1 VDTVRKIQEPKNR
14 RTEGRREFLAAS
26 TASAASLS
34 LQSLSRAA
42 DARPTPN
49 LGKAEH
55 CIFIWLGGG
64 AGQID
69 TWDPKQLG
77 DPKAKKPGSYYKA
90 VDTAIDGVQ
99 VCEHLSR
106 CAKVLDRFV
115 LVRTVHHEV
124 IDEHAAAVNRMH
136 TGRPTSGTIVYP
148 SIGSIVAH
156 QRGAAGEGV
165 PAYVLIGYP
174 NVTRGPGFLGSKHG
188 YVYLTDT
195 ESGPAGL
202 SRPPEISSDR
212 QTRREDLLAK
222 VREGYLSR
230 QADDSLVK
238 QYDGTI
244 GEALRLSGPQFKRI
258 FELSQEAGSLR
269 DAYGGEFGQRCLLAR
284 RLVESGVR
292 FIEVSHNLNFLNGT
306 GWDVHNDGILRQ
318 HALIEELDKA
328 LASLVVDLEEKRL
341 LDKTLIVVAGEFGR
355 PAQFDAGGGRGHHG
369 KSFSVALAG
378 GGLKTG
384 QVIGQTDDLAM
395 SIVSRPV
402 SVPDLHA
409 TIHAALGIDPKESLY
424 AGERPVPITDGGE
437 VITKVL

>member
-1 VDTVRKIQEPKNR
+1 MAAGAATAAMAAIGP
-14 RTEGRREFLAAS
+14 AAS
-26 TASAASLS
+26 GNESSS
-34 LQSLSRAA
+34 
-42 DARPTPN
+42 PIK

-55 CIFIWLGGG
+55 CIFVWLGGG

-69 TWDPKQLG
+69 TWDPKRLG
-77 DPKAKKPGSYYKA
+77 DPKAKKPGSYYP
-90 VDTAIDGVQ
+90 AIDTVIPGVQ
-99 VCEHLSR
+99 VCEHLSG

-156 QRGAAGEGV
+156 ERGAAGEGV

-202 SRPPEISSDR
+202 SRSLEITADR
-212 QTRREDLLAK
+212 QSRREELLAK
-222 VREGYLSR
+222 VREGFVSR
-230 QADDSLVK
+230 HQEDSFIK
-238 QYDGTI
+238 QYDATI

-258 FELSQEAGSLR
+258 FELNQEPGSLR

-306 GWDVHNDGILRQ
+306 GWDVHNEGILQQ
-318 HALIEELDKA
+318 HRLIQELDKA
-328 LASLVVDLEEKRL
+328 LATLVIDLEQKKL

-355 PAQFDAGGGRGHHG
+355 PAGFDGGGGRGHHG

-384 QVIGQTDDLAM
+384 QAIGETDELAM
-395 SIVSRPV
+395 SIVNRPV

-409 TIHAALGIDPKESLY
+409 TICATLGINPRENLY
-424 AGERPVPITDGGE
+424 AGERPVPITDGGVPLAE
-437 VITKVL
+437 I

>member
-1 VDTVRKIQEPKNR
+1 MLNSST
-14 RTEGRREFLAAS
+14 RREFL
-26 TASAASLS
+26 TTSAAAATSLS
-34 LQSLSRAA
+34 LSPIASGNELPSAA
-42 DARPTPN
+42 K

-55 CIFIWLGGG
+55 CIFMWLGGG
-64 AGQID
+64 SGQID

-77 DPKAKKPGSYYKA
+77 DPKGKKPGSYYKA
-90 VDTAIDGVQ
+90 VDTAIEDVQ
-99 VCEHLSR
+99 VCEHLGQ

-136 TGRPTSGTIVYP
+136 TGRPTGGSIVYP
-148 SIGSIVAH
+148 SIGSIVAQ

-195 ESGPAGL
+195 ESSPAGL
-202 SRPPEISSDR
+202 SRPPEITADR
-212 QTRREDLLAK
+212 QTRREELLAK
-222 VREGYLSR
+222 VREGYLAR
-230 QADDSLVK
+230 QGGDSLVK
-238 QYDGTI
+238 QYDTTI
-244 GEALRLSGPQFKRI
+244 GEALRLSGPHFNRI
-258 FELSQEAGSLR
+258 FELGQEPGSLR

-306 GWDVHNDGILRQ
+306 GWDVHNDGILQQ
-318 HALIEELDKA
+318 HKLIQELDKA
-328 LASLVVDLEEKRL
+328 LATLVIDLERKKL
-341 LDKTLIVVAGEFGR
+341 LDKTLIVVASEFGR
-355 PAQFDAGGGRGHHG
+355 PASFDAGGGRGHHA
-369 KSFSVALAG
+369 KSFTVALAG

-384 QVIGQTDDLAM
+384 QAIGQTDDLAM

-409 TIHAALGIDPKESLY
+409 TIHATLGINPRENLY
-424 AGERPVPITDGGE
+424 AGERPVPITDGGVAIAE
-437 VITKVL
+437 VS

>member
-1 VDTVRKIQEPKNR
+1 MNNLTPS
-14 RTEGRREFLAAS
+14 RREFLQL
-26 TASAASLS
+26 SAAATALATSPLVLS
-34 LQSLSRAA
+34 GSDQPAA
-42 DARPTPN
+42 P
-49 LGKAEH
+49 LGKAEN

-77 DPKAKKPGSYYKA
+77 DPQAKKAGSYYPA
-90 VDTAIDGVQ
+90 IDTAIEGVQ
-99 VCEHLSR
+99 VCQHLSR
-106 CAKVLDRFV
+106 CAKILDRFI
-115 LVRTVHHEV
+115 LVRSVQHEV

-156 QRGAAGEGV
+156 QRGAAAEGV
-165 PAYVLIGYP
+165 PAYVLMGYP
-174 NVTRGPGFLGSKHG
+174 NVTRGPGFLGAKHS
-188 YVYLTDT
+188 YIYLTDT

-202 SRPPEISSDR
+202 SRAAEISDAR
-212 QTRREDLLAK
+212 QERREELLAK
-222 VREGYLSR
+222 VRQGFLSR
-230 QADDSLVK
+230 QEKDAFVK
-238 QYDGTI
+238 QYDETV
-244 GEALRLSGPQFKRI
+244 GEALRLAGPQFSRI
-258 FELSQEAGSLR
+258 FQLDQEPGSLR

-284 RLVESGVR
+284 RLVEAGVR

-306 GWDVHNDGILRQ
+306 GWDVHNDGILQQ

-328 LASLVVDLEEKRL
+328 LATLVLDLEEKKL

-355 PAQFDAGGGRGHHG
+355 PAGFDAGGGRGHHS

-384 QVIGQTDDLAM
+384 QAIGQTDDLAM

-409 TIHAALGIDPKESLY
+409 TIHAALGINPREHLY
-424 AGERPVPITDGGE
+424 AGERPVPITDGGAAIRE
-437 VITKVL
+437 VF

>member
-1 VDTVRKIQEPKNR
+1 MRNHSTTR
-14 RTEGRREFLAAS
+14 RDFLAAS
-26 TASAASLS
+26 GALASGALAAAASVPS
-34 LQSLSRAA
+34 LRAA
-42 DARPTPN
+42 DGKPSPR
-49 LGKAEH
+49 GKAEH

-69 TWDPKQLG
+69 TWDPKSLG
-77 DPKAKKPGSYYKA
+77 DPQAKKPGSYYPA
-90 VDTAIDGVQ
+90 IDTAIEGVQ
-99 VCEHLSR
+99 VCQHLSR
-106 CAKVLDRFV
+106 CAKVLDRFA
-115 LVRTVHHEV
+115 LVRMVHHEV

-156 QRGAAGEGV
+156 ERGPAGDGV

-202 SRPPEISSDR
+202 SRPPEISLER
-212 QTRREDLLAK
+212 QARREELLAK
-222 VREGYLSR
+222 VREGYLAGR
-230 QADDSLVK
+230 PDDSLVK
-238 QYDGTI
+238 QYDATV
-244 GEALRLSGPQFKRI
+244 GEALRLSGPHFGRI
-258 FELSQEAGSLR
+258 FQLAEEPGTLR
-269 DAYGGEFGQRCLLAR
+269 DAYGGEFGQRCLLSR
-284 RLVESGVR
+284 RLVQAGVR

-306 GWDVHNDGILRQ
+306 GWDVHNDGILEQ

-328 LASLVVDLEEKRL
+328 LATLVLDLEEKKL
-341 LDKTLIVVAGEFGR
+341 LDKTLIVVATEFGR
-355 PAQFDAGGGRGHHG
+355 PAGFDGGGGRGHHS

-384 QVIGQTDDLAM
+384 QAIDETDDLAM
-395 SIVSRPV
+395 KIVSRPV

-409 TIHAALGIDPKESLY
+409 TIHATLGINPREELY
-424 AGERPVPITDGGE
+424 AGERPVPITDGGVAISE
-437 VITKVL
+437 VF

>member
-1 VDTVRKIQEPKNR
+1 MNR
-14 RTEGRREFLAAS
+14 RTKGRRQFLAAS
-26 TASAASLS
+26 AATAASLS
-34 LQSLSRAA
+34 VIPGLCRAE
-42 DARPTPN
+42 ARQAPK

-55 CIFIWLGGG
+55 CIFVWLGGG

-90 VDTAIDGVQ
+90 IDTAIEGVQ
-99 VCEHLSR
+99 VSEYLSR

-174 NVTRGPGFLGSKHG
+174 NVTRGPGFLGSKHS

-202 SRPPEISSDR
+202 SRPPEITSDR
-212 QTRREDLLAK
+212 QTRREELLAK
-222 VREGYLSR
+222 VREGYLAR

-238 QYDGTI
+238 QYDATI

-258 FELSQEAGSLR
+258 FELSQEPGSLR

-328 LASLVVDLEEKRL
+328 LATLIVDLEQKRL

-355 PAQFDAGGGRGHHG
+355 PAQFDSGGGRGHHG

-378 GGLKTG
+378 GGLKTS
-384 QVIGQTDDLAM
+384 QVVGQTDFLAM

-409 TIHAALGIDPKESLY
+409 TIHAALGIDPTEALY

-437 VITKVL
+437 VITEVL

>member
-1 VDTVRKIQEPKNR
+1 MKTDMKINSTR
-14 RTEGRREFLAAS
+14 RDFLATS
-26 TASAASLS
+26 TAIAASAAWGTSAS
-34 LQSLSRAA
+34 GNETGQKAK
-42 DARPTPN
+42 

-55 CIFIWLGGG
+55 CIFMWLGGG

-99 VCEHLSR
+99 VCEHLAG
-106 CAKVLDRFV
+106 CAKVLDRFA

-148 SIGSIVAH
+148 SIGSIVAQ
-156 QRGAAGEGV
+156 QRGAAGDGV

-202 SRPPEISSDR
+202 SRALDITADR
-212 QTRREDLLAK
+212 QNRREELLAK
-222 VREGYLSR
+222 VREGFVAR
-230 QADDSLVK
+230 HQEDSFIK
-238 QYDGTI
+238 QYDATI

-258 FELSQEAGSLR
+258 FELGQEPGSLR
-269 DAYGGEFGQRCLLAR
+269 EAYGGEFGQRCLLAR

-306 GWDVHNDGILRQ
+306 GWDVHNEGILQQ
-318 HALIEELDKA
+318 HRLIQELDTA
-328 LASLVVDLEEKRL
+328 LATLVVDLEQKKL
-341 LDKTLIVVAGEFGR
+341 LDKTLIVVASEFGR
-355 PAQFDAGGGRGHHG
+355 PAGFDGGGGRGHHG

-384 QVIGQTDDLAM
+384 QAIGQTDDLAM

-409 TIHAALGIDPKESLY
+409 TICANLSIDPRENLY
-424 AGERPVPITDGGE
+424 AGERPVPITDGGVPMAE
-437 VITKVL
+437 LL